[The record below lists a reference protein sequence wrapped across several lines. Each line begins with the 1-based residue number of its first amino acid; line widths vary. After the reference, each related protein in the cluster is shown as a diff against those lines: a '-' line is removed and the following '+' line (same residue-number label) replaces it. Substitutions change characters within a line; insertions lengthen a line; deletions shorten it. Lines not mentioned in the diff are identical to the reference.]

1 MSESNQSN
9 ISSSANNNRIAKNT
23 LMLYFRMILTMLVS
37 LYTSRVVLNTLG
49 VEDYG
54 TYSVVG
60 SAVTMFGM
68 VNGAMTSATQ
78 RFLTF
83 DIGRIDNIQLRK
95 TFNATQIIHIGI
107 ALFILILAETIGLW
121 FLNNKLILP
130 EGRMEAARWVYH
142 FSVLSFIFTI
152 IQSPYSAL
160 IIAREKM
167 SVYAYLSIL
176 EVLLKLFI
184 VFLLAYI
191 SFDKLKLYSILI
203 FVVSFIIAAFYRIYS
218 RIHFEETKFLIVKD
232 KSLYKTLTS
241 YSIWNL
247 FGAASLVAKS
257 QGVGIILNIFF
268 GTIVNAAL
276 GVANQ
281 VSGTVTSFVSNF
293 QMASNPQIIKSY
305 ATDDKDYMIN
315 LVIRT
320 SKFSFFLLFILTL
333 PVILEI
339 QYILKFWLK
348 LVPEYTAIFTILILI
363 NALIDSVSRSLMA
376 AVTATGKIRV
386 YQLVIGGLSLLILPI
401 SYLFFKLEYPPKS
414 IFIVSICIAIVAF
427 VGRLFFVKKQ
437 IPEFSIRQFIQ
448 EVLVRNIPVV
458 MLSLIIPFIFRS
470 NMHPGLMRLSLVV
483 LSSSGISIIAFY
495 YIGLKNN
502 EKLFMQNVLMRVG
515 NNMYKVIAN
524 YRNK

>member
-1 MSESNQSN
+1 
-9 ISSSANNNRIAKNT
+9 
-23 LMLYFRMILTMLVS
+23 
-37 LYTSRVVLNTLG
+37 
-49 VEDYG
+49 
-54 TYSVVG
+54 
-60 SAVTMFGM
+60 
-68 VNGAMTSATQ
+68 
-78 RFLTF
+78 
-83 DIGRIDNIQLRK
+83 
-95 TFNATQIIHIGI
+95 
-107 ALFILILAETIGLW
+107 
-121 FLNNKLILP
+121 
-130 EGRMEAARWVYH
+130 
-142 FSVLSFIFTI
+142 
-152 IQSPYSAL
+152 
-160 IIAREKM
+160 
-167 SVYAYLSIL
+167 
-176 EVLLKLFI
+176 
-184 VFLLAYI
+184 
-191 SFDKLKLYSILI
+191 
-203 FVVSFIIAAFYRIYS
+203 
-218 RIHFEETKFLIVKD
+218 
-232 KSLYKTLTS
+232 LTS

-458 MLSLIIPFIFRS
+458 TLSLIIPFIFRS